1 MSVAATEKTFLSKFL
16 IYWLPALAVATV
28 IISLGEV
35 PHLQP
40 PIQFPNSDKLFHALE
55 FGMLGTLLSR
65 ALKGSMPRL
74 NPWAV
79 FLITTACAAVVGGCD
94 EYFQQFVPG
103 RESTALDLA
112 ADVTGSVL
120 AQIVFWRHK
129 WR

>member
-1 MSVAATEKTFLSKFL
+1 MSVALSEKTFLNKFL
-16 IYWLPALAVATV
+16 VYWLPVLVIATV

-40 PIQFPNSDKLFHALE
+40 PIKFPQSDKLFHALE
-55 FGMLGTLLSR
+55 FGALGTLLSR

-74 NPWAV
+74 NPWVV
-79 FLITTACAAVVGGCD
+79 FLVTTVCGALVGCCD

-103 RESTALDLA
+103 RESSALDLA
-112 ADVTGSVL
+112 ADVAGTVL
-120 AQIVFWRHK
+120 AQLVLWRHK

>member
-1 MSVAATEKTFLSKFL
+1 MSVAVSERSFLNKFL
-16 IYWLPALAVATV
+16 IYWLPPLAVATV

-40 PIQFPNSDKLFHALE
+40 PLQFPNSDKLFHALE
-55 FGMLGTLLSR
+55 FGVLGTMLSR

-74 NPWAV
+74 NPWVV
-79 FLITTACAAVVGGCD
+79 FLITTACAALVGSCD

-103 RESTALDLA
+103 RESSVLDLA
-112 ADVTGSVL
+112 ADVSGAAL